1 MNRSWSEVIWPLLPL
16 LDISWRAYVFLIF
29 SWGIYDVCLKTQ
41 TQKLHL
47 LKSLFQFARSLG
59 IYELVDTQVKS
70 NPVSVSFMVAEVSIF
85 VESGFFELNFLGGK
99 TNYRKRKMF
108 GVFRLSHER
117 KKRGISRKFR
127 PKLNYGKLWVRKSIL
142 LRILVLL

>member
-1 MNRSWSEVIWPLLPL
+1 M
-16 LDISWRAYVFLIF
+16 FLIF
-29 SWGIYDVCLKTQ
+29 SRGIYDVCLKTQ
-41 TQKLHL
+41 TQKLHF
-47 LKSLFQFARSLG
+47 LKALFQFARSLG

-70 NPVSVSFMVAEVSIF
+70 NPVSVSFIVAKVSIS
-85 VESGFFELNFLGGK
+85 VESGFVELNFLGGK

-117 KKRGISRKFR
+117 KKRGIGRKFR
-127 PKLNYGKLWVRKSIL
+127 PKLNYGKLWVSKSIL

>member
-1 MNRSWSEVIWPLLPL
+1 M
-16 LDISWRAYVFLIF
+16 FLIF
-29 SWGIYDVCLKTQ
+29 SRGIYDVCLKTQ

-59 IYELVDTQVKS
+59 IYELVDTQIKS
-70 NPVSVSFMVAEVSIF
+70 NPVSVSFMSAKVSIF
-85 VESGFFELNFLGGK
+85 VKSSFAELNFLGGK

-108 GVFRLSHER
+108 DVFLLSHER
-117 KKRGISRKFR
+117 KKRGIGRKFR
-127 PKLNYGKLWVRKSIL
+127 PKLNDGNLWVSKSIL

>member
-1 MNRSWSEVIWPLLPL
+1 M
-16 LDISWRAYVFLIF
+16 FLIF